1 MNTRTC
7 FCNTPFLTENSNK
20 HCFEQ
25 IFSIITSTSKLSSAF
40 KLHVITALWPRI
52 DRSCQMTGE
61 ASIYKDKQCKSDP
74 NLISRS
80 ICRSQKNGAV
90 SLSPRQKQCLGQ
102 GHQANSLSRMR
113 KKHCGCTEWIKN
125 IQAWK
130 ACHPRSWN
138 SNDKPFNPN
147 PVEGTWGWLNNHSW
161 MNEIARDDYCF

>member
-61 ASIYKDKQCKSDP
+61 ASIYKDNSARVTQTWSAGQSAKVKKTGRYPYRPVRNSAWGKDTRQTHYPEWERSTVAA
-74 NLISRS
+74 LSESRTFRHEKHA
-80 ICRSQKNGAV
+80 IQGCETAMTNPLRWVFAKRSNHFGVQ
-90 SLSPRQKQCLGQ
+90 
-102 GHQANSLSRMR
+102 
-113 KKHCGCTEWIKN
+113 
-125 IQAWK
+125 IQWK
-130 ACHPRSWN
+130 EPQ
-138 SNDKPFNPN
+138 
-147 PVEGTWGWLNNHSW
+147 
-161 MNEIARDDYCF
+161 DD